1 MIELSERVLQLKPS
15 STLAVTAK
23 ARELREAGCDVVSF
37 GAGEPDFDTPAN
49 IVEAGCQA
57 LKQGKTR
64 YENTAGTPAA
74 RQAVADYFRQRFQ
87 RSDVRSENVIISTGA
102 KHALYI
108 AFMALMNPGQ
118 ELLLPAPY
126 WVSYPAQAQLAGG
139 TVKVIPGSLDNNFKI
154 TPEQLEKAI
163 TPQSKILMLCSP
175 SNPAGIVYSRQELEG
190 IAEVVL
196 RHPQLM
202 VFSDEIYER
211 LVYNGLQFT
220 SFASLSPEI
229 AQRTVTFNGVSK
241 SYAMT
246 GWRVGYAVADEA
258 IIKAMT
264 KLQGHMTSSIT
275 ACTMPALIEALAGP
289 QDAVTEMVSQF
300 AKRAEHIYKLITAIP
315 GLKCAQPT
323 GAFYILPDISALFGK
338 KDREG
343 QVLDTAASFAQS
355 LLKHKYVAVVPGE
368 DFGAPNHIR
377 LSFATSLEQID
388 KGLQRLK
395 EFVEELL

>member
-23 ARELREAGCDVVSF
+23 ARELRAAGFDVVSF

-64 YENTAGTPAA
+64 YENTAGTPEA
-74 RQAVADYFRQRFQ
+74 RQAVADYFKKRFNRDIQ
-87 RSDVRSENVIISTGA
+87 AANVIISTGA
-102 KHALYI
+102 KHALYL
-108 AFMALMNPGQ
+108 AFMAVMNPGQ

-139 TVKVIPGSLDNNFKI
+139 TVKVIPGRIENNFKI
-154 TPEQLEKAI
+154 TPEQLEAAI
-163 TPQSKILMLCSP
+163 TPQSKVLMLCTP
-175 SNPAGIVYSRQELEG
+175 SNPAGVLYSRGELEG
-190 IAEVVL
+190 LAEVVL
-196 RHPQLM
+196 RHPQLT

-229 AQRTVTFNGVSK
+229 AKRTITFNGVSK

-246 GWRVGYAVADEA
+246 GWRVGYAVAEEEV
-258 IIKAMT
+258 IKAMT

-275 ACTMPALIEALAGP
+275 ACTMPAMIEALTGP
-289 QDAVTEMVSQF
+289 QDEVTKMVEQF
-300 AKRAEHIYKLITAIP
+300 ALRAEHIYKLMSAIP
-315 GLKCAQPT
+315 GVKCAQPT

-338 KDREG
+338 KDRDG
-343 QVLDTAASFAQS
+343 QVLDSANAFARS
-355 LLKHKYVAVVPGE
+355 LLNHKYVAVVPGE
-368 DFGAPNHIR
+368 DFGAPGHIR
-377 LSFATSLEQID
+377 LSFATSIEQID
-388 KGLQRLK
+388 KGLQRLA
-395 EFVEELL
+395 EFVSELQ

>member
-23 ARELREAGCDVVSF
+23 ARELRSAGFDVVSF

-49 IVEAGCQA
+49 IVDAGCQA

-64 YENTAGTPAA
+64 YENTAGTPEA
-74 RQAVADYFRQRFQ
+74 RQAVADYFKQRFNRDIQ
-87 RSDVRSENVIISTGA
+87 AANVIISTGA
-102 KHALYI
+102 KHALYL

-139 TVKVIPGSLDNNFKI
+139 SVKVIPGRIENNFKI
-154 TPEQLEKAI
+154 SPEQLEAAV
-163 TPQSKILMLCSP
+163 TPNSKILMLCSP
-175 SNPAGIVYSRQELEG
+175 SNPAGVVYSREELKG

-211 LVYNGLQFT
+211 LVYNNLQFT

-275 ACTMPALIEALAGP
+275 ACTMPAMIEALTGP
-289 QDAVTEMVSQF
+289 QDEVTKMVEQF
-300 AKRAEHIYKLITAIP
+300 ARRAEHIYKLMSAVP
-315 GLKCAQPT
+315 GIKCAQPT

-338 KDREG
+338 KDRDG
-343 QVLDTAASFAQS
+343 QILETANAFAQS

-377 LSFATSLEQID
+377 LSFATSIEQID
-388 KGLQRLK
+388 KGLQRIS
-395 EFVEELL
+395 EFVSELR

>member
-23 ARELREAGCDVVSF
+23 ARELRSAGFDVVSF

-49 IVEAGCQA
+49 IVDAGCQA

-64 YENTAGTPAA
+64 YENTAGTPEA
-74 RQAVADYFRQRFQ
+74 RQAVADYFKQRFNRDIQ
-87 RSDVRSENVIISTGA
+87 AANVIISTGA
-102 KHALYI
+102 KHALYL

-139 TVKVIPGSLDNNFKI
+139 SVKVIPGRIENNFKI
-154 TPEQLEKAI
+154 SPEQLEAAV
-163 TPQSKILMLCSP
+163 TPNSKILMLCSP
-175 SNPAGIVYSRQELEG
+175 SNPAGVVYSREELEG

-211 LVYNGLQFT
+211 LVYNNLQFT

-275 ACTMPALIEALAGP
+275 ACTMPAMIEALTGP
-289 QDAVTEMVSQF
+289 QDEVTKMVEQF
-300 AKRAEHIYKLITAIP
+300 ARRAEHIYKLMSAVP
-315 GLKCAQPT
+315 GIKCAQPT

-338 KDREG
+338 KDRDG
-343 QVLDTAASFAQS
+343 QILETANAFAQS

-377 LSFATSLEQID
+377 LSFATSIEQID
-388 KGLQRLK
+388 KGLQRIS
-395 EFVEELL
+395 EFVSELR

>member
-23 ARELREAGCDVVSF
+23 ARELRSAGFDVVSF

-49 IVEAGCQA
+49 IVDAGCQA

-64 YENTAGTPAA
+64 YENTAGTPEA
-74 RQAVADYFRQRFQ
+74 RQAVADYFKQRFKRDIQ
-87 RSDVRSENVIISTGA
+87 AANVIISTGA
-102 KHALYI
+102 KHALYL

-139 TVKVIPGSLDNNFKI
+139 SVKVIPGRIENNFKI
-154 TPEQLEKAI
+154 SPEQLEAAV
-163 TPQSKILMLCSP
+163 TPNSKILMLCSP
-175 SNPAGIVYSRQELEG
+175 SNPAGVVYSREELEG

-211 LVYNGLQFT
+211 LVYNNLQFT

-275 ACTMPALIEALAGP
+275 ACTMPAMIEALTGP
-289 QDAVTEMVSQF
+289 QDEVTKMVEQF
-300 AKRAEHIYKLITAIP
+300 ARRAEHIYKLMSAVP
-315 GLKCAQPT
+315 GIKCAQPT

-338 KDREG
+338 KDRDG
-343 QVLDTAASFAQS
+343 QILETANAFAQS

-377 LSFATSLEQID
+377 LSFATSIEQID
-388 KGLQRLK
+388 KGLQRIS
-395 EFVEELL
+395 EFVSELR